1 MVSGKAVYPQHKY
14 FPVTGVILK
23 IGKHTLTCFG
33 AAEETFQLQ
42 AVFSST
48 DYLTEQKYSD

>member
-1 MVSGKAVYPQHKY
+1 MVIGKVVYPQHKY

-23 IGKHTLTCFG
+23 IWKHTLTCFG
-33 AAEETFQLQ
+33 TAEETFQLE

-48 DYLTEQKYSD
+48 DYLTEQKYPD